1 MTKKKVSWLIFTLR
15 IKELIVEGRVQQ
27 QPCPLIQATVTAI
40 RFHRRQAA
48 KPATQNT
55 QIKLISALTRETN

>member
-48 KPATQNT
+48 KPATQHT
-55 QIKLISALTRETN
+55 QIK